1 MTSTETIAAVPAPPD
16 DVVAKLRTMCVIR
29 EFETRANQLFNEKE
43 IRGAVHASSGQEAVA
58 VAVAGN
64 LDQDDLLAS
73 THRGHG
79 HAIAKGA
86 SVNALMAELM
96 GRATGACAGK
106 GGSMHVT
113 DASVGLLGANGI
125 VGASVEL
132 AAGAALTCQVQ
143 GKGKIAVAMFGDGAT
158 AQGSFHEAMNLA
170 ALWKLPL
177 VFVCENNQY
186 AVSMHSRDSIAN
198 EKVSA
203 FAAAYGIPGQTV
215 DGMSV
220 DRTEAAFLT
229 AVERARRGDGPSLV
243 EALTYRFLGHSR
255 GDPPHGTY
263 RTREEFE
270 QWQSRDPIPAYAL
283 TRGLSPDQVASAQ
296 EEARVMVEQAVQ
308 FGRNSP
314 LPDPATALTGLFQ
327 EASNV

>member
-1 MTSTETIAAVPAPPD
+1 MSSDTVHEPSASTEAVLAA
-16 DVVAKLRTMCVIR
+16 LRTMCVIR

-58 VAVAGN
+58 VAVAGGLRN
-64 LDQDDLLAS
+64 DDLLAS

-96 GRATGACAGK
+96 GRATGACGGK

-132 AAGAALTCQVQ
+132 ATGAALTCQVL
-143 GKGKIAVAMFGDGAT
+143 GRGSIAVAMFGDGAV

-198 EKVSA
+198 ERISN
-203 FAAAYGIPGQTV
+203 FAQVYGIPGRTV

-220 DRTEAAFLT
+220 DEVAEAFAH
-229 AVERARRGDGPSLV
+229 AVTRARNGDGPSLI
-243 EALTYRFLGHSR
+243 EAQTYRFLGHSR

-263 RTREEFE
+263 RTKEEFE
-270 QWQSRDPIPAYAL
+270 HWQSRDPIPAYAL
-283 TRGLSPDQVASAQ
+283 ARGLSPEQVTEVQ
-296 EEARVMVEQAVQ
+296 EAARVIVDEAVE

-314 LPDPATALTGLFQ
+314 LPDPADALRGLFV
-327 EASNV
+327 EAHDA